1 MIRNS
6 PGVQA
11 VERALAILRLFTPQ
25 CRELDLAEVSKR
37 VGLPKSTCHRL
48 IRTLGRS
55 GFMIQG
61 DGYGRYRLGLA
72 AAQLGNAATALLR
85 PSEAVRAHM
94 RSLNAKFQETIGLT
108 RLHGEK
114 VLVLDRV
121 ESPFPFRMDYGI
133 GALLPV
139 HSTASGKILLALT
152 EYGEELLRN
161 LRLEAFTPHTITD
174 RARLR
179 AELER
184 VRRDGYA
191 VDRQESYL
199 GLVCLSVPV
208 FEHPNAAV
216 AALGISGPA
225 ARLGAKRFP
234 QLTAELRRSASRIA
248 PHLAGTPLRSTPN
261 RNKGG
266 HA

>member
-1 MIRNS
+1 M
-6 PGVQA
+6 
-11 VERALAILRLFTPQ
+11 ERALVILRLFTPQ
-25 CRELDLAEVSKR
+25 CPELDLAEVSR
-37 VGLPKSTCHRL
+37 RAGLPKSTCHRL
-48 IRTLGRS
+48 IRTLGRA
-55 GFMIQG
+55 GFVIEG

-94 RSLNAKFQETIGLT
+94 RELNAKFQETIGLT

-139 HSTASGKILLALT
+139 HSTASGKVLLAT
-152 EYGEELLRN
+152 SEHGDELLRS

-174 RARLR
+174 PARLR
-179 AELER
+179 VELER

-199 GLVCLSVPV
+199 GLVCLAVPV

-225 ARLGAKRFP
+225 ARLEAKRFP
-234 QLTAELRRSASRIA
+234 QLATALRRAARRIA
-248 PHLAGTPLRSTPN
+248 PCLAGTPLRAP
-261 RNKGG
+261 
-266 HA
+266 AQQ